1 MEKFRKYLL
10 EKCQIRE
17 TSAESYLK
25 RISSFPVWI
34 KENNTSIENISTKE
48 ILEYLAYLQ
57 DKKVSE
63 GIQRGVL
70 TVLRSYFNY
79 LIEEEIVSHNP
90 ALRLKIKP
98 AVRTVA
104 SIPLKVEELQKL
116 YEEFEVKNSKMLL
129 YKVVTGLLVY
139 QGLTSKEFTLLEVK
153 DLNLNTGKI
162 TIQENHLTNGRTL
175 KLDGSQITYLQQYLK
190 EFTPDEYLFPTIKKD
205 IKNGRLNS
213 NFFYGLRNKLRVII
227 PETRNAF
234 HIRQSVI
241 SQWSKQYDIRK
252 VQYMAG
258 HKWVSSTQRY
268 DIGSLETL
276 QNELEQHHP
285 LR

>member
-1 MEKFRKYLL
+1 ML